1 MGDMAKS
8 CMFTAIQSLS
18 NDDQHLCAVRQ
29 YTFVVQLE
37 KYEDVVGSVSEM
49 MTSLVQTIGLATLS
63 VVNWANMTTCK
74 NVLSA

>member
-8 CMFTAIQSLS
+8 YMFTAFQSLS
-18 NDDQHLCAVRQ
+18 NDDDDLCAVRQ
-29 YTFVVQLE
+29 HTFVVQLE
-37 KYEDVVGSVSEM
+37 EYENVLGSVSEM
-49 MTSLVQTIGLATLS
+49 MTSLLQTIGLLC